1 VAALPS
7 LLLTTFVALGPVL
20 AASPPTAAVPAE
32 RPPEVAVPFGCG
44 RVFPV
49 SQAHSTGS
57 HLQNDTWAWDFRMP
71 EGTPIVAALD
81 GVVRLARGDSSTGG
95 CDPKFAADANYVVLE
110 HPNGLET
117 QYLHFAS
124 VTVKEGEQVRAGALL
139 GFSGKTGWA
148 CGAHLHF
155 KVARRRNDGWNNPSI
170 PAVLAGYG
178 DPQANTVIE
187 SPACLPQNPV
197 LMAER
202 PTVPPAT
209 GAEIKPASGLS
220 APVVEHAAALIADT
234 QAQPPPV
241 AAVEQAAGKTAKGGG
256 GKVK

>member
-1 VAALPS
+1 MAALPS
-7 LLLTTFVALGPVL
+7 ILLTTFLALGP
-20 AASPPTAAVPAE
+20 AVGAVPESAPAE

-81 GVVRLARGDSSTGG
+81 GVVRLARGDSASGG

-117 QYLHFAS
+117 QYLHFSS
-124 VTVKEGEQVRAGALL
+124 VLVKEGDTVKAGALL

-178 DPQANTVIE
+178 DPQVNAIIE
-187 SPACLPQNPV
+187 SPACMPENPV
-197 LMAER
+197 LMADREL
-202 PTVPPAT
+202 
-209 GAEIKPASGLS
+209 KPASGAP
-220 APVVEHAAALIADT
+220 APVVEHAAALLADPKAAPST
-234 QAQPPPV
+234 VVPAS
-241 AAVEQAAGKTAKGGG
+241 AVEAPVSRTARGGG